1 VKGLALPLIAVLLV
15 GAVLGVQVAAGGG
28 DYVPL
33 KPANP
38 CVQPAVAPI
47 PPQLDA
53 VAEQVVLL
61 GLDNAAC
68 RLGISRER
76 FVLAIAETRSLS
88 PQAAAALKAGLLA
101 AVNRLDREG
110 RLPKVSQ
117 LLPAALGAAHV
128 SGLVKTLIE
137 AIPAGVVDGTLQTG
151 PLLRATVERLDVAQ
165 IVHQLSDPSQ
175 LGSTVRS
182 AVLEAAKQEILNRLT
197 P

>member
-1 VKGLALPLIAVLLV
+1 MKGLALPLIAVLLV

-38 CVQPAVAPI
+38 CVQPAVAAI
-47 PPQLDA
+47 PPQLEA
-53 VAEQVVLL
+53 LAEQVVLL

-68 RLGISRER
+68 KLGISRER
-76 FVLAIAETRSLS
+76 FVLQIAESHMLT
-88 PQAAAALKAGLLA
+88 PQAAAALKAGLLE
-101 AVNRLDREG
+101 AVNRLEREG
-110 RLPKVSQ
+110 RLPRVSQ
-117 LLPAALGAAHV
+117 LLPAALEAAHV

-137 AIPAGVVDGTLQTG
+137 AIPAGVVDSTLQTG
-151 PLLRATVERLDVAQ
+151 PLLRATVQQLDVTH

-175 LGSTVRS
+175 LDSTVRS
-182 AVLEAAKQEILNRLT
+182 AVLQAAKQQILNKLT